1 MVIRLN
7 VDTQE
12 FKAKPTEYGAL
23 RNRLCRADSIRE
35 ITPAQLMEAVRR
47 GRTFAPAAM
56 TGTTADTWAGQQV
69 ICADIDN
76 DTGRKD
82 EAGRKIM
89 LDKPLLPDEA
99 RAVMAQHG
107 IDPYFMY
114 YSFSNSDTWPKYR
127 IVLILDEAL
136 TDAAEAADLADRL
149 TGIFNNARPQ
159 SADKTNSD
167 LARIYLGSCADS
179 VFYTSGK
186 TTSAETLR
194 ALPAI
199 EAPTAPLQ
207 PAQRPAQA
215 SAQTALEA
223 RLKAD
228 IEAFDLA
235 QYIAQTESSRAKR
248 SGRALYFNPCPIC
261 GHNDCF
267 QVTGALYH
275 CHSSADGTG
284 GTVIDYLMNREKIDL
299 GAAMEKFK
307 YEIMGY
313 SREEWKKEYMQT
325 KQETQKAQAA
335 QDAQEA
341 QPALNDGMGAYIA
354 GAMKQDI
361 AAFTGASDIKTGFSR
376 FDALAGGLYPGLYVI
391 GAISSL
397 GKTTFIHQMADQIA
411 AAGKHILFFSLEM
424 SRLEMATK
432 SISRK
437 TAQMDF
443 SNAVSSLKIRR
454 GVTSALVERATRE
467 YIAAI
472 GDRMNVIEGGFETTV
487 SYIADYTRQYIARHN
502 VRPVLVVDYLQILQ
516 GAQKNTVR
524 EAIDYNVVELKRL
537 SRALDVPVIVISS
550 VNRGNYLMPVDFE
563 SFKESGGIEYTCDV
577 VLGMQLACLD
587 EPLFDKEKQIK
598 EKRERIKAAKGE
610 NPREIQLVC
619 LKNRY
624 GSPDWTIDYK
634 YYPQYDFFEEQDPDG
649 FTEVHEKTPW
659 N

>member
-7 VDTQE
+7 IDTQE
-12 FKAKPTEYGAL
+12 FKAKPATFPAVL
-23 RNRLCRADSIRE
+23 RTRLCKEESIRE
-35 ITPAQLMEAVRR
+35 VTPAQLIEAVKR
-47 GRTFAPAAM
+47 GRTFTPAVM

-82 EAGRKIM
+82 AAGKKIM

-114 YSFSNSDTWPKYR
+114 YSFSNSETWPKYR

-136 TDAAEAADLADRL
+136 TDAAEAADLAARF
-149 TGIFNNARPQ
+149 TGIFNTARPQ
-159 SADKTNSD
+159 SADVTSKDN
-167 LARIYLGSCADS
+167 ARMYYGGRADS

-186 TTSAETLR
+186 TTAAAALR
-194 ALPAI
+194 ALPENSPV
-199 EAPTAPLQ
+199 EAAQQ
-207 PAQRPAQA
+207 PAREKVQA
-215 SAQTALEA
+215 TAQTGLQA

-228 IEAFDLA
+228 IEAFNLA
-235 QYIAQTESSRAKR
+235 EYIARTESSRMKKN
-248 SGRALYFNPCPIC
+248 GRALFFNPCPIC

-267 QVTGALYH
+267 QVTDNLFH
-275 CHSSADGTG
+275 CHSNADGSG
-284 GTVIDYLMNREKIDL
+284 GTIIDYLMQREKLDT
-299 GAAMEKFK
+299 GAALEKFK
-307 YEIMGY
+307 FEIMGY
-313 SREEWKKEYMQT
+313 DREEWKPQAKHEAQIT
-325 KQETQKAQAA
+325 QAA

-341 QPALNDGMGAYIA
+341 QQPVLADGMGAYIA
-354 GAMKQDI
+354 GAMRQDI
-361 AAFTGASDIKTGFSR
+361 AAFTRASDIKTGFSR
-376 FDALAGGLYPGLYVI
+376 FDLLAGGLYPGLYVI

-411 AAGKHILFFSLEM
+411 AAGKHVLFFSLEM

-437 TAQMDF
+437 TAQLDF

-454 GVTSALVERATRE
+454 GITSALTERATRE

-487 SYIADYTRQYIARHN
+487 SQIADYTRQYIARHN
-502 VRPVLVVDYLQILQ
+502 APPVLVVDYLQIMQ

-537 SRALDVPVIVISS
+537 TRALDVPIIVISS

-587 EPLFDKEKQIK
+587 EDIFSKENKIK
-598 EKRERIKAAKGE
+598 EKRERIKQAKGE
-610 NPREIQLVC
+610 NPREIKLVC

-634 YYPQYDFFEEQDPDG
+634 YYPQYDYFEEQDG
-649 FTEVHEKTPW
+649 FTVVNEKTPW
-659 N
+659 D